1 MTYTQTSENHDQ
13 ACADCGDIFST
24 GDTVH
29 VLNSGRRVCRACMN
43 KRIVRNAKARTM
55 RQVYSDLGMHRVRGA
70 LGGIYYE

>member
-1 MTYTQTSENHDQ
+1 MTYIQRTENHDQ

-29 VLNSGRRVCRACMN
+29 VLNSGRRVCHACRKRMRRNVAARAI
-43 KRIVRNAKARTM
+43 REAYA
-55 RQVYSDLGMHRVRGA
+55 DAGMHRVRGA